1 MANTEVPA
9 DTLPVRTAT
18 ELVAAIPVPASP
30 SGGADRNAWLKTS
43 GGVQKLCALFCQGT
57 GVLAS
62 HQDLGQQVFH
72 LPGKASFRRP
82 LVKGRQHS
90 LIICIRSAINGEHAG
105 GISHAQHFLPGE
117 LPMDIARQGGEE
129 ADTGDVL
136 LPVQNGLIEVRY
148 TPALGDVELEQ
159 LGQLLRRL
167 LGVGVAPSAEGDQQL
182 SRLIKGH
189 IAVLTTYISDYIFPS
204 ILREVEN
211 VLSRN
216 RCAPLL
222 FATQNQVSN
231 ERKVLQTLLGLSK
244 LDGMLVEGTKT
255 RLPNPNLDL
264 YQKLIQQGIPLVFM
278 NGNYPELSNTVSVLD
293 DNYGG
298 SQQLVHYL
306 YQKGH
311 RKIAGIFK
319 SDDIQGHG
327 RYAGYTDALRDLA
340 LPMEDH
346 QICWYSTEDKERL
359 LSGEPLPEEMIRI
372 LDGCT
377 AVVCYNDEIAS
388 RLVSTLIKRGIRVP
402 EDVAVVSF
410 DNSQYSEL
418 SPVRITSLSHGTY
431 NVGRM
436 AAESLIQLLNG
447 DICSSQV
454 APWILK
460 EKESS

>member
-1 MANTEVPA
+1 MVPKYQSLANDLRLQIE
-9 DTLPVRTAT
+9 
-18 ELVAAIPVPASP
+18 
-30 SGGADRNAWLKTS
+30 
-43 GGVQKLCALFCQGT
+43 T
-57 GVLAS
+57 GKYA
-62 HQDLGQQVFH
+62 
-72 LPGKASFRRP
+72 
-82 LVKGRQHS
+82 
-90 LIICIRSAINGEHAG
+90 RS
-105 GISHAQHFLPGE
+105 
-117 LPMDIARQGGEE
+117 D
-129 ADTGDVL
+129 L
-136 LPVQNGLIEVRY
+136 LPTEFSIAEEYQVSRQTVRQALAILARDGLIEKRQGSGSHICRQEAAG
-148 TPALGDVELEQ
+148 TS
-159 LGQLLRRL
+159 
-167 LGVGVAPSAEGDQQL
+167 APTRS
-182 SRLIKGH
+182 

-306 YQKGH
+306 YHKGH

-327 RYAGYTDALRDLA
+327 RYAGYTDALRDLS
-340 LPMEDH
+340 LPMEDQ

-436 AAESLIQLLNG
+436 AAEALIQLLNG
-447 DICSSQV
+447 DVCSSQI
-454 APWILK
+454 APWVLK

>member
-1 MANTEVPA
+1 MVPKYQSLANDLRLQIETGKYARSDLLPTEFSIAEEYQVSRQ
-9 DTLPVRTAT
+9 TVR
-18 ELVAAIPVPASP
+18 
-30 SGGADRNAWLKTS
+30 
-43 GGVQKLCALFCQGT
+43 QALS
-57 GVLAS
+57 V
-62 HQDLGQQVFH
+62 
-72 LPGKASFRRP
+72 
-82 LVKGRQHS
+82 LVK
-90 LIICIRSAINGEHAG
+90 
-105 GISHAQHFLPGE
+105 
-117 LPMDIARQGGEE
+117 D
-129 ADTGDVL
+129 
-136 LPVQNGLIEVRY
+136 GLIEKRQGSGSHICRDNCQPDSADQS
-148 TPALGDVELEQ
+148 TPP
-159 LGQLLRRL
+159 R
-167 LGVGVAPSAEGDQQL
+167 S
-182 SRLIKGH
+182 
-189 IAVLTTYISDYIFPS
+189 IAVVITYISDYIFPS
-204 ILREVEN
+204 ILREAET

-216 RCAPLL
+216 NCTPLL
-222 FATQNQVSN
+222 FSTQNQVSN
-231 ERKVLQTLLGLSK
+231 ERKVLQTLLGLDR
-244 LDGMLVEGTKT
+244 LDGILVEGTKT
-255 RLPNPNLDL
+255 CLHNPNLDL
-264 YQKLIQQGIPLVFM
+264 YQKLIEQGIPLVFM

-298 SQQLVHYL
+298 SRELVHYL
-306 YQKGH
+306 YHKGH

-327 RYAGYTDALRDLA
+327 RYAGYTDALRDLS
-340 LPMEDH
+340 LPMEDR

-388 RLVSTLIKRGIRVP
+388 RLIGTLLKRGIHVP

-436 AAESLIQLLNG
+436 AAEVLVRLLNG
-447 DICSSQV
+447 DTCHSQV

>member
-1 MANTEVPA
+1 MVPKYQSLANDLRLQIE
-9 DTLPVRTAT
+9 
-18 ELVAAIPVPASP
+18 
-30 SGGADRNAWLKTS
+30 
-43 GGVQKLCALFCQGT
+43 T
-57 GVLAS
+57 GKYA
-62 HQDLGQQVFH
+62 
-72 LPGKASFRRP
+72 
-82 LVKGRQHS
+82 
-90 LIICIRSAINGEHAG
+90 RS
-105 GISHAQHFLPGE
+105 
-117 LPMDIARQGGEE
+117 D
-129 ADTGDVL
+129 L
-136 LPVQNGLIEVRY
+136 LPTEFSIAEEYQVSRQTVRQALAILARDGLIEKRQGSGSHICRQEVSGTAVPTR
-148 TPALGDVELEQ
+148 
-159 LGQLLRRL
+159 
-167 LGVGVAPSAEGDQQL
+167 S
-182 SRLIKGH
+182 

>member
-1 MANTEVPA
+1 MVPKYQALAN
-9 DTLPVRTAT
+9 
-18 ELVAAIPVPASP
+18 ELRLQIE
-30 SGGADRNAWLKTS
+30 
-43 GGVQKLCALFCQGT
+43 T
-57 GVLAS
+57 GKYA
-62 HQDLGQQVFH
+62 
-72 LPGKASFRRP
+72 
-82 LVKGRQHS
+82 
-90 LIICIRSAINGEHAG
+90 RS
-105 GISHAQHFLPGE
+105 
-117 LPMDIARQGGEE
+117 D
-129 ADTGDVL
+129 L
-136 LPVQNGLIEVRY
+136 LPAEFSIAEEYQVSRQTVRQALAILARDGLIEKRQGSGSHICHQG
-148 TPALGDVELEQ
+148 A
-159 LGQLLRRL
+159 
-167 LGVGVAPSAEGDQQL
+167 SAA
-182 SRLIKGH
+182 SVPTRS

-216 RCAPLL
+216 HCAPLL

-255 RLPNPNLDL
+255 CLPNPNLDL
-264 YQKLIQQGIPLVFM
+264 YRKLIQRGIPLVFM
-278 NGNYPELSNTVSVLD
+278 NGNYPELPNTVSVLD

-298 SQQLVHYL
+298 GQELVHYL
-306 YQKGH
+306 YHKGH

-327 RYAGYTDALRDLA
+327 RYAGYTDALRDLS
-340 LPMEDH
+340 LSMEDR
-346 QICWYSTEDKERL
+346 QICWYSTEEKERL
-359 LSGEPLPEEMIRI
+359 LNGAPLPEEMIQI

-388 RLVSTLIKRGIRVP
+388 RLISTLLKRGIRVP
-402 EDVAVVSF
+402 SDVAVVSF

-436 AAESLIQLLNG
+436 AAEILIQLLKG
-447 DICSSQV
+447 DSCHSQV
-454 APWILK
+454 APWVLK